1 MKNKKMELIEDRY
14 CANCGDMI
22 PGGKRFFVEIGNETC
37 NRFGKLSVSRGRE
50 YVLCRVCAQDLI
62 TKLNTTSWRYARD
75 RERAISSD
83 IDS

>member
-22 PGGKRFFVEIGNETC
+22 PGGKRF
-37 NRFGKLSVSRGRE
+37 FGKLSVSRGRE